1 MVTWPLAQT
10 QYEHALLTLATSD
23 TARHASKRAC
33 VDRRKRVR
41 KRMPL
46 VGWPPL
52 KRFSRVPFSTGDGS
66 TARATPPVRMYRPRV
81 QKQMNLSFQSQ
92 GSERRRVVSKSTTVK
107 CHAPSRRQLQWKAKP
122 ISLQSSVGSCAKLSN
137 RNVMWN
143 QTPRQ
148 CNLCSWLTMQ
158 SKREV

>member
-1 MVTWPLAQT
+1 MTWPLAQP

-23 TARHASKRAC
+23 TARHTSKLAC
-33 VDRRKRVR
+33 VDRRNRVR
-41 KRMPL
+41 ERMSL
-46 VGWPPL
+46 VEWPPL
-52 KRFSRVPFSTGDGS
+52 KRFSRVPYATGDGS
-66 TARATPPVRMYRPRV
+66 TARATPTVRMYRPRV

-92 GSERRRVVSKSTTVK
+92 SAERRRVISKSTTVK

-143 QTPRQ
+143 QTPKQ

-158 SKREV
+158 SKRDV